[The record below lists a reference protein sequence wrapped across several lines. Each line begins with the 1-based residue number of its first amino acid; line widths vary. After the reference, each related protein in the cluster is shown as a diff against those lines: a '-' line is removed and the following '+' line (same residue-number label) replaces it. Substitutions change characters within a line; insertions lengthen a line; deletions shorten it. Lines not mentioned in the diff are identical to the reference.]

1 METLTE
7 AGADLSPPAFSQ
19 VVFIDIPQAYPRSAP
34 ITCRFTLNAALQ
46 PSSRDWVGIFKVGWS
61 SAKDYHTFVWVEPTE
76 DPEASQR
83 ITRQAVFKEYYLP
96 KDEIEFYQFCYIDSV
111 GQVRGASTPFCF
123 RNQAEQN
130 TGSLVDDELLVI
142 TTQDQVDQSQREKAE
157 MQTELDLL
165 RVENDALRS
174 ALQKERKEINS
185 SMEHDEQRVTEITK
199 LNREMDQIKE
209 HNDKLKQTLQ
219 QQLKENDRLKEK
231 MATQQTEQEMLN
243 QSLLSSKSN
252 EDKYERVLAKV
263 NQLKE
268 ERDELRTKVDAQR
281 DELTK
286 LNAKLRE
293 QERELSITNDRF
305 QLLQVDYQSTHKEK
319 EKLTVE
325 LQRLQSLTCSIEEVK
340 RENQELC
347 RRLSQQETSPQD
359 DVKVQYQ
366 GVTRQLQET
375 QAKLASEKEETRK
388 ARRQAEVFESEL
400 EDAKKQLK
408 KVSEMCNQEKIIN
421 GKYEMQVKEM
431 SGLMADKDILIEDN
445 EKRVMLWS
453 LEKNEL
459 VRENEKLRGEI
470 EKLRVVYTSLGDLGT
485 PAAAS
490 ESMYLQHDDI
500 GAPVRETSANQNPQR
515 HQENIYETLD
525 SIRPP
530 QEEEPVL
537 VCRHCQE
544 SFPGITENELEQHEQ
559 SHRVCPFCTM
569 ICDHMEQSV
578 FEDHVYGHEL

>member
-1 METLTE
+1 LSMETLTE

-34 ITCRFTLNAALQ
+34 ITCRFTLSAALQ
-46 PSSRDWVGIFKVGWS
+46 PSSMDWVGIFKVGWS
-61 SAKDYHTFVWVEPTE
+61 STKDYHTFVWVEPTE

-83 ITRQAVFKEYYLP
+83 IMRQAVFKEYYLP
-96 KDEIEFYQFCYIDSV
+96 KDEIEFYQFSN
-111 GQVRGASTPFCF
+111 TPFCF

-165 RVENDALRS
+165 R
-174 ALQKERKEINS
+174 
-185 SMEHDEQRVTEITK
+185 
-199 LNREMDQIKE
+199 E
-209 HNDKLKQTLQ
+209 HNNKLKQTLQ

-252 EDKYERVLAKV
+252 EDEYERVLVKI

-268 ERDELRTKVDAQR
+268 ELDELRTKVDAQS

-293 QERELSITNDRF
+293 QERELSKTNDRF
-305 QLLQVDYQSTHKEK
+305 QLLQVDYQSTYKEK

-347 RRLSQQETSPQD
+347 RRLSQQETLPQD

-388 ARRQAEVFESEL
+388 ARRQAE
-400 EDAKKQLK
+400 
-408 KVSEMCNQEKIIN
+408 
-421 GKYEMQVKEM
+421 MQVKEM

-445 EKRVMLWS
+445 EKRVMLWT

-485 PAAAS
+485 TAAAS

-500 GAPVRETSANQNPQR
+500 GAPVRENSANQNLQR

-525 SIRPP
+525 SIRL
-530 QEEEPVL
+530 EEPVM

>member
-268 ERDELRTKVDAQR
+268 ERDELRTKVDAQT

-293 QERELSITNDRF
+293 QERELSKTNDRF

-359 DVKVQYQ
+359 DVKV
-366 GVTRQLQET
+366 RR
-375 QAKLASEKEETRK
+375 AK
-388 ARRQAEVFESEL
+388 
-400 EDAKKQLK
+400 
-408 KVSEMCNQEKIIN
+408 
-421 GKYEMQVKEM
+421 MQVKEM

-445 EKRVMLWS
+445 EKRVMLWT

>member
-34 ITCRFTLNAALQ
+34 ITCRFTLSAALQ

-76 DPEASQR
+76 DSEASQR

-174 ALQKERKEINS
+174 ALQKEQKEINS
-185 SMEHDEQRVTEITK
+185 SKEHDEQRVTEITQ
-199 LNREMDQIKE
+199 LSREMDQIKE
-209 HNDKLKQTLQ
+209 HNNKLKQTLQ

-268 ERDELRTKVDAQR
+268 ERDELRTKVDAQS

-286 LNAKLRE
+286 LNAKLGE
-293 QERELSITNDRF
+293 QERELSKTNDRF
-305 QLLQVDYQSTHKEK
+305 QLLQVDYQSTYIEK

-366 GVTRQLQET
+366 SVTRQLQET

-408 KVSEMCNQEKIIN
+408 KVSEMCNQEKSIN

-445 EKRVMLWS
+445 EKRVMLWT

-459 VRENEKLRGEI
+459 VRENEKLKGEI

-490 ESMYLQHDDI
+490 ESMYLQSDDI

>member
-293 QERELSITNDRF
+293 QERELSKTNDRF

-388 ARRQAEVFESEL
+388 ARRQAE
-400 EDAKKQLK
+400 
-408 KVSEMCNQEKIIN
+408 
-421 GKYEMQVKEM
+421 MQVKEM
-431 SGLMADKDILIEDN
+431 SGLMANKDILIEDN
-445 EKRVMLWS
+445 EKRVMLWT

-515 HQENIYETLD
+515 HQENIYETLV
-525 SIRPP
+525 SYFRL
-530 QEEEPVL
+530 QPVL